1 VGSWAARIRSVKRT
15 AILAVFGTVVGFVL
29 LELLSRALLPAGS
42 PLEKIYPADAVR
54 APQPYTMFGGR
65 PGGRLAYPPGTP
77 ERLNRRGYRGAE
89 PAPVKPDGE
98 IRVFVVGGS
107 TVFEGDPSLPELLEA
122 RLHDEGL
129 TGVRC
134 FNYGVISSVSGQE
147 LARIVFEIADLD
159 PDLIVLFNGGN
170 DLTSPVQYDPRPG
183 YPFNF
188 LASES
193 NPLLQRDV
201 SAYPTWTLLAYGS
214 NVARAVAPGFFARRL
229 GRLDET
235 RDEAG
240 YLSREWRERIA
251 TGYVGNLV
259 KAQRVSEAF
268 GSDFVAFFQPLVFFK
283 PSLGPRE
290 REITAPLEGFGKMAR
305 DLRGRTVRELERAR
319 EREGLEVRD
328 LSGVFDSIGEDLFY
342 DFIHVTVQ
350 GKEMLARAMA
360 EDVAP
365 RIVGREASAVAS
377 ARPPGGGP

>member
-1 VGSWAARIRSVKRT
+1 
-15 AILAVFGTVVGFVL
+15 
-29 LELLSRALLPAGS
+29 
-42 PLEKIYPADAVR
+42 
-54 APQPYTMFGGR
+54 
-65 PGGRLAYPPGTP
+65 
-77 ERLNRRGYRGAE
+77 
-89 PAPVKPDGE
+89 VKPAGE

-283 PSLGPRE
+283 PSLGPGE

-365 RIVGREASAVAS
+365 RIAGREASAVAS

>member
-1 VGSWAARIRSVKRT
+1 VASWAGRTPSIKRT
-15 AILAVFGTVVGFVL
+15 AALAVVSAAVGFVI
-29 LELLSRALLPAGS
+29 LEMLSRWLLPAAS
-42 PLEKIYPADAVR
+42 PLEKLYPAGTVR
-54 APQPYTMFGGR
+54 APQPYTMFGGV
-65 PGGRLAYPPGTP
+65 PHGRLAYPPGTP
-77 ERLNRRGYRGAE
+77 ERLNSRGHRGAE
-89 PAPVKPDGE
+89 PAAVKPAGE

-122 RLHDEGL
+122 RLHEEGL

-147 LARIVFEIADLD
+147 VALIVFEIADLE
-159 PDLIVLFNGGN
+159 PDLVVMFNGGN

-188 LASES
+188 VASEN

-214 NVARAVAPGFFARRL
+214 NVLRAVAPGFFARRF

-235 RDEAG
+235 RDAAG
-240 YLSREWRERIA
+240 YLSREWREQIA
-251 TGYVGNLV
+251 TGYASNLV
-259 KAQRVSEAF
+259 KAQRVTEAF

-290 REITAPLEGFGKMAR
+290 REITVPLEGFGKMAR
-305 DLRGRTVRELERAR
+305 DLRKRTVRELERAR
-319 EREGLEVRD
+319 EEEGLELRD
-328 LSGVFDSIGEDLFY
+328 LSGLFDSIEDDLFY

-350 GKEMLARAMA
+350 GKERLAQAMA
-360 EDVAP
+360 EDVVP
-365 RIVGREASAVAS
+365 RIERREARAVDSAT
-377 ARPPGGGP
+377 PPGGGP